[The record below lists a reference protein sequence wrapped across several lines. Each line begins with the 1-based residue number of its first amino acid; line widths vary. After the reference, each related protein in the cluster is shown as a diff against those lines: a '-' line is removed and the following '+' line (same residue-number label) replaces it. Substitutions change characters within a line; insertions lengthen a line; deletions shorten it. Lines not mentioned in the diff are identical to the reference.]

1 MKVMKAMR
9 LFMVAGFAL
18 CIFISANPGGAES
31 VYSLPGGTVIR
42 MPELDYQ
49 GYGPKTLGPDDVAF
63 PGFPRF
69 RCGLSAGPMVPLF
82 GTNGLWLVLALA
94 PNMGPI
100 AILARSKS
108 CRDLEFSKP
117 VQAVGGFLNYY
128 YYPNATFSIAV
139 YDSSHTLI
147 ENKTLS
153 FQTDGGYNK
162 GFFYGFQEASN
173 KIRYFTLTGNA
184 AIGIT
189 NLTTVTR
196 TPCPAS
202 GRCIYCCWV
211 RG

>member
-1 MKVMKAMR
+1 M
-9 LFMVAGFAL
+9 LQ
-18 CIFISANPGGAES
+18 
-31 VYSLPGGTVIR
+31 
-42 MPELDYQ
+42 D
-49 GYGPKTLGPDDVAF
+49 
-63 PGFPRF
+63 
-69 RCGLSAGPMVPLF
+69 
-82 GTNGLWLVLALA
+82 
-94 PNMGPI
+94 PNHTMTF
-100 AILARSKS
+100 
-108 CRDLEFSKP
+108 EFSKP

-189 NLTTVTR
+189 NLTTVTG
-196 TPCPAS
+196 PAIP
-202 GRCIYCCWV
+202 GIGPLYLLLLE
-211 RG
+211 